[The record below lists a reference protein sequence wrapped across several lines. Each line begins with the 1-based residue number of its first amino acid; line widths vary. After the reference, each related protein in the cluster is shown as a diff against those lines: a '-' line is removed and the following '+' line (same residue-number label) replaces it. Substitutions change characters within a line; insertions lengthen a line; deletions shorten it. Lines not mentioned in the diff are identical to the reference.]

1 MKDYVP
7 VRSWSLN
14 LMTGD
19 KVQDEEV
26 STYTSDNIKIGDIV
40 SLIVTDTHI
49 SFNLHQDGNEKI
61 LGEAF

>member
-1 MKDYVP
+1 
-7 VRSWSLN
+7 
-14 LMTGD
+14 MTGD

-26 STYTSDNIKIGDIV
+26 STYTSDDIKIGDIV